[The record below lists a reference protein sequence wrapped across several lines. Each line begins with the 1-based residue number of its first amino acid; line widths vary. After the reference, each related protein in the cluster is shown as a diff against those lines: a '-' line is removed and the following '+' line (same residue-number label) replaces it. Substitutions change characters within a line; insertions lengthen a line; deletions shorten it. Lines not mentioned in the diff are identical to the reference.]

1 MSYLPSLFATWLF
14 VYLLLIGNPMVAQRL
29 SAGEYLQDIKKEIP
43 LPDAAGRQVIGLYHV
58 KDQPTVVTSQGVFAW
73 EGGKWQH
80 LLIAPNILHSRQIKE
95 SGLVWIATPEKLI
108 ALNGEEIILPVLSNG
123 EKIQCLEPASGNRIY
138 LGTNQGVYVW
148 DGTWIQEELS
158 RKIPVTSIVEDSRQR
173 LWVASLD
180 GLWLKERGKWTDMDE
195 HMMAVGHERK
205 YYSLVSENDGK
216 DIYFSS
222 AWAIGRISEDGNHW
236 AARGNDGL
244 PFGPATFIHQG
255 ADGLWLGT
263 QQGAIHHTE
272 TWRYYAGKRWLP
284 SDEVTAVLSLENGKT
299 WIGTNDGISEI
310 SRQPMTLQTK
320 ADSIEKIIDAR
331 HNRLGLVNRSKL
343 RTPGDL
349 STSYMDNE
357 DNDGLWTAC
366 YLIAQCYRYA
376 VTKSPDA
383 KEKASRTFEALERL
397 ETVSGISG
405 YPARSY
411 ARAEDTVTPS
421 RSPHPKVWHP
431 SPDGKWQWL
440 DDTSSD
446 EITGHVYSVSLY
458 HDLVADDPGKDR
470 AANLI
475 DRIVTHILDNDYHL
489 IDFDGLP
496 TRWGIW
502 HPDSLNHSPNWMFE
516 RGLNSLQ
523 ILSFLKTAHRFTQNP
538 RYEQVYQTLV
548 DTHGYL
554 ENARFAK
561 VTAPFDISHSDDILN
576 FFPYYNLLR
585 YLPEDHPD
593 YPVYKAS
600 LARTWQAVRSDRMP
614 VWNVFASA
622 LLRMDADIQTALEEI
637 HAFPIDLISWRME
650 NSHRWDL
657 RKDYLAH
664 RTPRD
669 QADRA
674 IPSQEGN
681 ISRWNTNPKLMDSG
695 DGGLTEDSGTYFLVA
710 YWMGRYFGYWE

>member
-1 MSYLPSLFATWLF
+1 MSPLLRTLPALGLWAHWL
-14 VYLLLIGNPMVAQRL
+14 IIASAIAQQP
-29 SAGEYLQDIKKEIP
+29 SSTYFLQEIKRDIP
-43 LPDAAGRQVIGLYHV
+43 LPAEAGKEIIGLFNLHGL
-58 KDQPTVVTSQGVFAW
+58 PIVVTSQGIFQLV
-73 EGGKWQH
+73 GGHWH
-80 LLIAPNILHSRQIKE
+80 T
-95 SGLVWIATPEKLI
+95 LVVTSKVLTGTVDRKGEIWIATETELTSGTGKKI
-108 ALNGEEIILPVLSNG
+108 ALPKRREGEEIR
-123 EKIQCLEPASGNRIY
+123 CLAAGAENQLH
-138 LGTNQGVYVW
+138 LGTNLGIYSW
-148 DGTWIQEELS
+148 DGGWRQETFPRTLQVNAIAVDN
-158 RKIPVTSIVEDSRQR
+158 KDR
-173 LWVASLD
+173 LWVATMD
-180 GLWLKERGKWTDMDE
+180 GLWLQDRKKWIDLDT
-195 HMMAVGHERK
+195 HMMAVGHERR
-205 YYSLVSENDGK
+205 YYALLSDQDGT
-216 DIYFSS
+216 DMYFSS
-222 AWAIGRISEDGNHW
+222 EWAVGRISDDGNHW
-236 AARGNDGL
+236 VARGNDGL
-244 PFGPATFIHQG
+244 PFGPATVIHQG
-255 ADGLWLGT
+255 GDGLWLGT
-263 QQGAIHHTE
+263 LRGAVQKGE

-284 SDEVTAVLSLENGKT
+284 TDQVTAILSLENGKT
-299 WIGTNDGISEI
+299 WIGTSDGLSEI
-310 SRQPMTLQTK
+310 SNLPMTLERK
-320 ADSIEKIIDAR
+320 ADSIERVIEAR

-376 VTKSPDA
+376 VTKSPEA
-383 KEKASRTFEALERL
+383 KEKATRTFEVLERL

-421 RSPHPKVWHP
+421 RSPHQKIWHP

-458 HDLVADDPGKDR
+458 HDLVADDLGKNR

-523 ILSFLKTAHRFTQNP
+523 ILSFLKTAHRLTQTP

-548 DTHGYL
+548 DSHGYL

-585 YLPEDHPD
+585 YLPEDHLD

-600 LARTWQAVRSDRMP
+600 LVRTWQAVRSDRMP

-622 LLRMDADIQTALEEI
+622 LLKMDADIQPALEEI
-637 HAFPIDLISWRME
+637 QSFPIDLISWRME

-664 RTPRD
+664 RTLRD